1 MSVDFSK
8 SHKAMDV
15 EQHKATYDGFLKIT
29 IISTVAI
36 VVLLVLMAIFL
47 V

>member
-15 EQHKATYDGFLKIT
+15 DEHVRTYQGFIKATIYCSVG
-29 IISTVAI
+29 VA
-36 VVLLVLMAIFL
+36 VLLALMAIFL